1 VDPKVRLQ
9 ESGRQPPPRQG
20 PGRQATAVGLL
31 LVTPL
36 LTLLGLGG
44 GSVRAASPPPM
55 HAAHAAVASDNG
67 EASDVGRAIL
77 EAGGNAVDAACG
89 VALALGVVHPHAS
102 GIGGGGFAL
111 VYLAKEHRVY
121 ALDFRERAPAGL
133 KTAAFLE
140 ADGQVD
146 PKLSREGGLAVGVP
160 GEVAG
165 LGELVTRFGKLP
177 FARCVSPAEK
187 MARQGFAVSW
197 RLAEALAGEATHG
210 LRNLLVPVGDARPR
224 SGSETA
230 APGRDQAPREGER
243 VRRPELGATLGRL
256 RQGGPRAFYRGEL
269 AGRIV
274 RAIGEAGG
282 VMTVDDLAGYAPTL
296 RAPLETS
303 YRGLR
308 VVSMPPP
315 SSGGVALIE
324 ALGILSARYPQS
336 AELVKL
342 GAGSSAY
349 LQVLA
354 ETLKHAFADRARFL
368 GDPDFVT
375 VPTARLLSPEYAAAL
390 ARKIQDRG
398 VLARDAYGAPD
409 AGPTGDVHRDGG
421 TAHLDVVDAE
431 GNAVAMT
438 TTINLGFG
446 SKVVVEDTGIVLND
460 QMDDFAI
467 QPGVPNGFG
476 LIGSGQNGVAPGKR
490 PLSSMT
496 PTLVLDAQGVR
507 LVAGA
512 AGGPTIITATLQVI
526 LNVIDWKM
534 NAQAAVSAPRIHD
547 QWVPELVMVEPEISR
562 DVVDALAARGQ
573 KLKELPH
580 IGVANLIVRTPTGWD
595 AAAEPRSPSRP
606 AGY

>member
-1 VDPKVRLQ
+1 MVV
-9 ESGRQPPPRQG
+9 
-20 PGRQATAVGLL
+20 TL
-31 LVTPL
+31 LVTL
-36 LTLLGLGG
+36 LGG
-44 GSVRAASPPPM
+44 GRAARAASPPPM

-89 VALALGVVHPHAS
+89 VALALGVVHPQAS

-133 KTAAFLE
+133 KTAAFLR

-187 MARQGFAVSW
+187 LARQGFTVSW
-197 RLAEALAGEATHG
+197 RLAEALAGEDDQG
-210 LRNLLVPVGDARPR
+210 LRKLLAPATDPHPT

-230 APGRDQAPREGER
+230 AVPGRDQAPREGAR

-274 RAIGEAGG
+274 RAIAEAGG
-282 VMTVDDLAGYAPTL
+282 VMTVDDLAAYAPTS

-409 AGPTGDVHRDGG
+409 AGPKGDVHRDGG

-438 TTINLGFG
+438 TTINLVFG
-446 SKVVVEDTGIVLND
+446 SKVVVEGAGIVLNN
-460 QMDDFAI
+460 QMDDFAM

-476 LIGSGQNGVAPGKR
+476 LIGSGQNAVAPGKR

-573 KLKELPH
+573 KLKESPH